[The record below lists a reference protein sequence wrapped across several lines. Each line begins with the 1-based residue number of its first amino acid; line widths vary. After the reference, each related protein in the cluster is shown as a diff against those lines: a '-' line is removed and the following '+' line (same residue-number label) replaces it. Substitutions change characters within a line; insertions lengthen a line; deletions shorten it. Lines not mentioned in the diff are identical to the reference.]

1 MRLSRVLA
9 YYLLMHFMVW
19 ASAVALITAVAVVIV
34 RASASHHP
42 EDRAGRRETDW
53 YGRRK

>member
-9 YYLLMHFMVW
+9 YYYLFMIFMVL
-19 ASAVALITAVAVVIV
+19 ALVLITAVAVVIV

>member
-1 MRLSRVLA
+1 MRISRVLA

-42 EDRAGRRETDW
+42 KDRAGHAAL
-53 YGRRK
+53 